1 MPKRIIAVLTIVAA
15 LGAAFFV
22 PAQAQVPRCG
32 ERASIVTM
40 LNSTHGEVPVT
51 RALMGP
57 VVIETL
63 AGPLGSW
70 TALRVHA
77 DGSACIIAFGEA
89 FRVLEPAPA
98 SNDLPSS

>member
-1 MPKRIIAVLTIVAA
+1 MIKRAVIGLAVAA
-15 LGAAFFV
+15 LWAAFFV

-32 ERASIVTM
+32 ERASLVAM
-40 LNSTHGEVPVT
+40 LNQMHGEVPVT

-63 AGPLGSW
+63 AGPSGSW

-77 DGSACIIAFGEA
+77 DGSACVIAFGEA
-89 FRVLEPAPA
+89 FEVLEVTRAP
-98 SNDLPSS
+98 NDLPAS